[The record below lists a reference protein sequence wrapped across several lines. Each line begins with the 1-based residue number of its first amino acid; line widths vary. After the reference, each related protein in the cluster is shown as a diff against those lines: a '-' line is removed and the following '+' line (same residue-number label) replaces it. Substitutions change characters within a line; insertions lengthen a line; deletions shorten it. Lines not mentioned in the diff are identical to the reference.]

1 MKYTVDEIID
11 DIAIIIDTLT
21 GNRKYVNINDIDF
34 IINENDVLVFDNGLY
49 KKCDDEKEDISS
61 RIKNKM
67 EFLKKE

>member
-21 GNRKYVNINDIDF
+21 GDKKYINTNDIDF
-34 IINENDVLVFDNGLY
+34 AINENDVLAFDNGLY

>member
-21 GNRKYVNINDIDF
+21 GDKKYINT
-34 IINENDVLVFDNGLY
+34 NVLAFDNGLY